1 MRAVARVNAFLPASR
16 DTACTYWARPRTRDG
31 HEQWPLLSCHAVQ
44 CSAVHSCVDNASD
57 TALLLCVSKCV
68 LLCDL
73 PVG

>member
-1 MRAVARVNAFLPASR
+1 MRAVARVNAFLPTSR
-16 DTACTYWARPRTRDG
+16 DTAYGARPRTRDG
-31 HEQWPLLSCHAVQ
+31 HEQWPLLSRHAVQ
-44 CSAVHSCVDNASD
+44 RSAVHSCVDNASD